1 MFHDAFSLG
10 STLSKI
16 KIEQKYVSRYSPIV
30 LWWDD
35 VTEIVEL
42 LQGNA
47 KAVEIETSQYKFT
60 TLDVAKEHMGAEPQY
75 DVKLCATSPYVN
87 LDSSSLYVGAGP
99 TSAQIF
105 MELDKILKRRERR
118 PRWLHSSWLMVPGF
132 GLGLVAFAFALDE
145 TTKSILLVI
154 QMIFTCLFLRAM
166 FMGMKRKMVVYTQKR
181 SEMRGFLQRNKD
193 QLLMFIIT
201 GVVGAIVGFGISQ
214 VKDRYF
220 PTTVSAPTK

>member
-1 MFHDAFSLG
+1 VG

-16 KIEQKYVSRYSPIV
+16 KIEQKYISKYSPIV

-42 LQGNA
+42 LQANA

-60 TLDVAKEHMGAEPQY
+60 TLDVAKEHMGVEPQY

-118 PRWLHSSWLMVPGF
+118 PRWLYSSWLMVPTI
-132 GLGLVAFAFALDE
+132 GLGLVPLASSLDE
-145 TTKSILLVI
+145 TTKAILVAV
-154 QMIFTCLFLRAM
+154 QMIFACLYLRAM
-166 FMGMKRKMVVYTQKR
+166 FVSMKRKMVVYTQKR
-181 SEMRGFLQRNKD
+181 SEVRGFLKRNKD

-220 PTTVSAPTK
+220 PTAVNAPTK